1 MMTLTMKIV
10 KYATNE
16 SLNYDFNTLMSLGF
30 VTIPSDNL
38 TKILSSHNLPK
49 PAYILEYGGN
59 KGGIKK
65 LWIVSLEF
73 TFVLIFLIVICM

>member
-1 MMTLTMKIV
+1 VRSLLIVSGFTSPIITLTMKIV

-30 VTIPSDNL
+30 VTIPSDTL

-59 KGGIKK
+59 KGSLRGIKK
-65 LWIVSLEF
+65 L
-73 TFVLIFLIVICM
+73 